1 MAKGD
6 KKIRF
11 SEWTNVHDVWD
22 PKAKKMVSSY
32 SVREVIVPAGSRKAK
47 VLKLTARL
55 KELSDSLEIPGH
67 FAAEM
72 ARIVH
77 NWKKPQNRVCR
88 KPKMYFPILENE
100 LKFKPTF
107 KTATKQLRVMIA
119 LFKDADDIG
128 IDADGKTEL
137 KRVFHESYYSLPDR
151 YPKEF
156 PKLHAE
162 MKCVIKMAP
171 GILRSW
177 YARYHGEPEFTFDGV
192 PDEEIKSF
200 FEAKCAE
207 TKEG

>member
-6 KKIRF
+6 KKIRL

-32 SVREVIVPAGSRKAK
+32 STREVIVPAGSRKAK

-55 KELSDSLEIPGH
+55 KELSDNLEIPGH
-67 FAAEM
+67 FAAQM
-72 ARIVH
+72 ARIIH

-107 KTATKQLRVMIA
+107 KTATKQLQVMIA
-119 LFKDADDIG
+119 LFKDDGIG
-128 IDADGKTEL
+128 IDDDGKAEL
-137 KRVFHESYYSLPDR
+137 NRVFRDLYYSLPDR

-156 PKLHAE
+156 PKLHAKMNCV
-162 MKCVIKMAP
+162 MKMSP
-171 GILRSW
+171 GMLRSW
-177 YARYHGEPEFTFDGV
+177 YARYRGEPEYTFDGV

-207 TKEG
+207 TK